1 MVNVLMRVVILK
13 IFISL
18 FFNVIINFNV
28 YASENNWTLVT
39 EQAKPAV
46 VIIISADE
54 TNHSLGSGFIV
65 NPEGYV
71 ITNAHVV
78 EDYEEI
84 SIKLYDGRILD
95 TSLIYI
101 DHLSDLAL
109 LNIPASNLPTLRF
122 GSSETVKDGEA
133 VIAIG
138 SPMGFDFTVSSGIIS
153 SPDRVIDDLT
163 YLQTDVAINPG
174 NSGGPLINQYGEV
187 LGINTFLIEGAQGIG
202 FAIPS
207 DRAIAVLNEQGV
219 AVETSLSS
227 RMSVTVELIDLEQE
241 FTDDLIA
248 DGILLKWY
256 YWLLPF
262 IIAIAIFVL
271 LFFRH
276 RAKKRKNKV
285 SMNSEDLDDL
295 DIQLK

>member
-1 MVNVLMRVVILK
+1 MLIDVNV
-13 IFISL
+13 F
-18 FFNVIINFNV
+18 
-28 YASENNWTLVT
+28 ASDSKWVFVT

-46 VIIISADE
+46 VIIVSRDE
-54 TNHSLGSGFIV
+54 ANHSLGSGFIV

-78 EDYEEI
+78 EDYDEI
-84 SIKLYDGRILD
+84 SIKLYDGRIHD
-95 TSLIYI
+95 ASLIYI
-101 DHLSDLAL
+101 DNLLDLAL
-109 LNIPASNLPTLRF
+109 LKIPVSNLPTLRF
-122 GSSETVKDGEA
+122 GSSETVRDGED

-153 SPDRVIDDLT
+153 SPNRVIDDLT

-174 NSGGPLINQYGEV
+174 NSGGPLINKSGEV
-187 LGINTFLIEGAQGIG
+187 LGIKTFLIEGAQGIG

-207 DRAIAVLNEQGV
+207 DRAIVVLNEQGV

-227 RMSVTVELIDLEQE
+227 GMSAAAELVDLDLEHN
-241 FTDDLIA
+241 DDLFL

-256 YWLLPF
+256 YWVAPF
-262 IIAIAIFVL
+262 IITIAIVALIIFKS
-271 LFFRH
+271 H
-276 RAKKRKNKV
+276 AKKRKSKV
-285 SMNSEDLDDL
+285 LIESEDLDDI